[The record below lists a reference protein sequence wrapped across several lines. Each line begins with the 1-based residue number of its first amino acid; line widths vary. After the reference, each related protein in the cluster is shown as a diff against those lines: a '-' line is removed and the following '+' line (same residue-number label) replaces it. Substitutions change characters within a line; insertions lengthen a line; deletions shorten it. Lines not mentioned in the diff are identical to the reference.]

1 MRPQANG
8 ALMLHPGSMVFLH
21 KTTRASSVLCSR
33 DHVMIRSDAHRVTV
47 MLTLGHWLYA
57 ALTAHFRNS
66 CPVQDSCTVTD
77 ERALPCRCACF
88 HEGWREETTRREI
101 LWRLVASVTKL
112 SGLEEEM
119 RSGSLRR
126 QTWQAGRADCRAV
139 AQPKLARPLVTS
151 RDLIMSCTVPGCS
164 SVQSQHS

>member
-1 MRPQANG
+1 LPLIRLSSPIPFLYYNFHQTTNTTHAWVFSPHYLALNLISQSGGIEPIRPQANG

-77 ERALPCRCACF
+77 ERALPFRCLSPR
-88 HEGWREETTRREI
+88 GGGVR
-101 LWRLVASVTKL
+101 KL
-112 SGLEEEM
+112 
-119 RSGSLRR
+119 LR
-126 QTWQAGRADCRAV
+126 G
-139 AQPKLARPLVTS
+139 
-151 RDLIMSCTVPGCS
+151 
-164 SVQSQHS
+164 